1 MEYSENEKL
10 REYFEDVKSI
20 EVEAENET
28 GAISVAQAKLEV
40 LPEEIDY
47 EVINEGSRGILSLVG
62 SSKRTYKVSIKDPD
76 MYRAR
81 KLMIMVLNYMGL
93 PSQVECERT
102 DEGVYIHVKS
112 KYQGLLI
119 GKRGQTLD
127 ALHFILNRLFSG
139 NGEDHTPVIVDV
151 ANYRRRRE
159 RSLSRLAQN
168 VAKKVKMTKI
178 PQLLEPMGPAERKI
192 VHFALKDEPSIFTRS
207 IGSGIH
213 KRMKIMIRDEIEGED
228 Y

>member
-1 MEYSENEKL
+1 M
-10 REYFEDVKSI
+10 EYFEDVKSI
-20 EVEAENET
+20 EVEAENDAE
-28 GAISVAQAKLEV
+28 AIKVAKEKMDV
-40 LPEEIDY
+40 LPEEIDF
-47 EVINEGSRGILSLVG
+47 ELLSEGSKGILSLVS
-62 SSKRTYKVSIKDPD
+62 SSKRTYKVFIKDPD
-76 MYRAR
+76 MYKAR
-81 KLMIMVLNYMGL
+81 KLMIMLLNHMGL
-93 PSQVECERT
+93 PSQVECDRIE
-102 DEGVYIHVKS
+102 EGIYIHVKS

-139 NGEDHTPVIVDV
+139 NGEDHTPIIVDV

-192 VHFALKDEPSIFTRS
+192 VHFALKEEPTIFTRS

-213 KRMKIMIRDEIEGED
+213 KKMKIMVRDEIEEED